1 MKDLIQLL
9 RQWLM
14 KFWVPLTIVIVMLG
28 TAISLTVVL
37 LHKQQVTV
45 QIPNLT
51 LRKQKGVQSAPVSV
65 LKKGEHLQ
73 ILKKSEGWYQ
83 IRREDES
90 TGWVAGW
97 LLHRQ
102 KPLKTVTPL
111 SETTIVLD
119 PGHGGSDVGS
129 LSTNN
134 KYEKTYT
141 LQLAKRVAKQLRQ
154 RGARVIMTRNTD
166 KLVYLAKIPKVA
178 EDNHADMFISFHFD
192 SSPEPNSA
200 TGYTSYY
207 YHKNNGSYD
216 LASNINAELSLPLVN
231 KGVEYGDFLVIR
243 DNSVPAVLLENGY
256 MNSKD
261 DFKSIKS
268 KAYQDKI
275 AKAIPVGIQN
285 YLSNQTTTAQ

>member
-102 KPLKTVTPL
+102 KPLKTVTAL

-268 KAYQDKI
+268 KSYQDKI

>member
-1 MKDLIQLL
+1 MKKLVQLMRL
-9 RQWLM
+9 WLM
-14 KFWVPLTIVIVMLG
+14 KFWVPLTIVVVMLG
-28 TAISLTVVL
+28 TAVSLTVVL
-37 LHKQQVTV
+37 LHKQQITV

-51 LRKQKGVQSAPVSV
+51 LRKQKGVESAPISV

-73 ILKKSEGWYQ
+73 ILKKSEGWYEV
-83 IRREDES
+83 RREDES

-102 KPLKTVTPL
+102 QPLKSVTPL

-141 LQLAKRVAKQLRQ
+141 LQLAKRVAKQLRKT
-154 RGARVIMTRNTD
+154 GARVIMKRNTD
-166 KLVYLAKIPKVA
+166 KIVYLAKIPKVA

-192 SSPEPNSA
+192 SSPDPNTA

-207 YHKNNGSYD
+207 YHKDNGSYA
-216 LASNINAELSLPLVN
+216 LAKSINAKLALPLLN
-231 KGVEYGDFLVIR
+231 KGVEYGNFLVIR
-243 DNSVPAVLLENGY
+243 DNSVPAILLENGY
-256 MNSKD
+256 MNSNH
-261 DFKSIKS
+261 DFKYIKS
-268 KAYQDKI
+268 KAYQEKI
-275 AKAIPVGIQN
+275 AKAIPIGIQN
-285 YLSNQTTTAQ
+285 YLTNQTKTAQ

>member
-1 MKDLIQLL
+1 M
-9 RQWLM
+9 
-14 KFWVPLTIVIVMLG
+14 
-28 TAISLTVVL
+28 
-37 LHKQQVTV
+37 
-45 QIPNLT
+45 
-51 LRKQKGVQSAPVSV
+51 
-65 LKKGEHLQ
+65 
-73 ILKKSEGWYQ
+73 
-83 IRREDES
+83 
-90 TGWVAGW
+90 
-97 LLHRQ
+97 
-102 KPLKTVTPL
+102 
-111 SETTIVLD
+111 
-119 PGHGGSDVGS
+119 
-129 LSTNN
+129 
-134 KYEKTYT
+134 
-141 LQLAKRVAKQLRQ
+141 AKRVAKQLRQ

-207 YHKNNGSYD
+207 YHKNNGSYE
-216 LASNINAELSLPLVN
+216 LASNINAELSLPLIN

-256 MNSKD
+256 MNSKN

-268 KAYQDKI
+268 KTYQDKI